1 MLCIVNIPEDK
12 LEQLYLA
19 LEKLVP
25 GAQYPLPIPE
35 DVVLEEVNMD
45 DLLDRIG
52 PDRETQAQNI
62 PYDPMTPLWPG
73 TNAEAV
79 RNEVIGQ
86 LGDRAADQPR

>member
-1 MLCIVNIPEDK
+1 
-12 LEQLYLA
+12 
-19 LEKLVP
+19 
-25 GAQYPLPIPE
+25 
-35 DVVLEEVNMD
+35 MD